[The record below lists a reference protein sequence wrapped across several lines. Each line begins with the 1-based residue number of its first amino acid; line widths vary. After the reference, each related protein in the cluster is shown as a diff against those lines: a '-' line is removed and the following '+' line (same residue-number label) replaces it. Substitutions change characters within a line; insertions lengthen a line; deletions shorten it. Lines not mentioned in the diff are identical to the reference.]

1 MTKKIK
7 DVMHAGVDAHA
18 PDTPVATIAKT
29 MKERDVGAVP
39 IVENGKVV
47 GMVTDRDITIR
58 GLAANPDIAKLKA
71 KDVMSKDVVCC
82 QDTDTPSAAERL
94 MATKK
99 VRRLPVLDK
108 SERLVGMV
116 SLGDISHAVS
126 DELSGKLVKA
136 VSAHHA

>member
-7 DVMHAGVDAHA
+7 DVMHVGVDAHA

-126 DELSGKLVKA
+126 DELSGKLVKS